1 MANKGELMGSGGSDS
16 RDAIILSDEELAS
29 TKPTLP
35 KRLRG
40 RTTKR
45 KGAKGKKAGGKKSRR

>member
-1 MANKGELMGSGGSDS
+1 MGSGGSDS